1 MSLEASFSIEI
12 SFISYLKG
20 LHEQMKNFLI
30 LCTCIFFMN
39 GCASNQQTQQSEGN
53 PDNSKNLDLMNL
65 GICMMS
71 GTSPYVSQNMINCR
85 R

>member
-1 MSLEASFSIEI
+1 
-12 SFISYLKG
+12 
-20 LHEQMKNFLI
+20 
-30 LCTCIFFMN
+30 MN

-65 GICMMS
+65 GICVMS